1 MCWFIFI
8 LVKFGFIHKKF
19 HYLSK
24 LKIALWMTISFIFGG
39 YLIYADMKTIIWG
52 ATNDIS
58 YMYSVLSTDILL
70 PLQTCLSFPLL
81 GYLTFADNEFMI
93 DSELKPPRRLIHL
106 FFFIVSSVV
115 AHSFMANILS
125 QIANTIFIC
134 FMMALCSITEII
146 SVVLIG
152 TSLTHLQLNIIKM
165 NEVEINP
172 HKGEE
177 CRKLIHRF
185 KNQKRGL
192 GPNLFL
198 IFSTRMIVLLSFTY
212 FSLHHISSIPL
223 LSFVVSIGLQMSYIT
238 FTLDDCYNTF
248 KGIKKTLR

>member
-19 HYLSK
+19 HYLAK
-24 LKIALWMTISFIFGG
+24 LKIALWMTISLIFGG
-39 YLIYADMKTIIWG
+39 YLIYADMETISRS
-52 ATNDIS
+52 ATKNIS

-81 GYLTFADNEFMI
+81 GYLTNADNEFMI

-106 FFFIVSSVV
+106 FFFMVSSVT
-115 AHSFMANILS
+115 AHSCMANILS
-125 QIANTIFIC
+125 QFVNMIFAC
-134 FMMALCSITEII
+134 FMMALCSIKEIL

-152 TSLTHLQLNIIKM
+152 TSSTHLQLNIIKM
-165 NEVEINP
+165 NKVEINP

-177 CRKLIHRF
+177 CQKLIYRF

-212 FSLHHISSIPL
+212 FSLIDTSSIPL

-248 KGIKKTLR
+248 KSIKKTLR

>member
-19 HYLSK
+19 NYLAK
-24 LKIALWMTISFIFGG
+24 LKIALWMAISLIFGA

-52 ATNDIS
+52 ATNNIS
-58 YMYSVLSTDILL
+58 YLYSILSTDILL

-81 GYLTFADNEFMI
+81 GYLTNADNELMI

-106 FFFIVSSVV
+106 FFFIVSSVT
-115 AHSFMANILS
+115 AHSCLANMLS
-125 QIANTIFIC
+125 RFVNMIFAC
-134 FMMALCSITEII
+134 FMMALCSIIEII

-152 TSLTHLQLNIIKM
+152 TSLTHLQLKIIKM
-165 NEVEINP
+165 NKVEINS
-172 HKGEE
+172 HIGEE
-177 CRKLIHRF
+177 CQKLISRF

-192 GPNLFL
+192 GPNLLL
-198 IFSTRMIVLLSFTY
+198 IFSTRMIILLSFTH
-212 FSLHHISSIPL
+212 FGLTDASSIPL
-223 LSFVVSIGLQMSYIT
+223 LSFVFSIGLQMSYIT

-248 KGIKKTLR
+248 KGIKKILR